1 MEVTNSNYAAV
12 IVSDCLGIQPG
23 EEVVI
28 VTDNSKLEITEDLAY
43 CIKEANAKISVFY
56 IPENIRPVERITDI
70 HAVSLISAD
79 VVIYVLETESNEIN
93 LSKETAFRHYLF
105 TLPVQYKGRVC
116 MMPGFSDQMKDAVAV
131 DYSRIKEKCQHLKDI
146 LTNKIIRIETD
157 LGTDIEFS
165 LQGRKIEIDDGDITK
180 PGIFGNIPAGE
191 IFTAP
196 VEDTINGKIVI
207 DGSIGGL
214 GALKHPFYIEL
225 ESGKIKDMQPIGEKD
240 ELVDKFREVCELDTP
255 ATKMVGEFGIGLNP
269 GAKIIGNMLMDE
281 KVEGTVHFAFGDSY
295 GLGKSSSKFH
305 TDLLIK
311 NPSIFADGRCI
322 MEKGKFILDHL
333 T

>member
-1 MEVTNSNYAAV
+1 MKGENRNYAAV
-12 IVSDCLGIQPG
+12 MISDCLGIQPG

-28 VTDNSKLEITEDLAY
+28 VTDKSKLEIAEDLAY
-43 CIKEANAKISVFY
+43 FIKESDGKVSVFY
-56 IPENIRPVERITDI
+56 IPEIIRPVERITDI

-79 VVIYVLETESNEIN
+79 VVIYVLETESDEIN
-93 LSKETAFRHYLF
+93 LSKEKAFRHYLF
-105 TLPVQYKGRVC
+105 TLPIQYKGRVC
-116 MMPGFSDQMKDAVAV
+116 MMPGFSDQMKDAVSV
-131 DYSRIKEKCQHLKDI
+131 DYSRIKEKGQHLKEI
-146 LTNKIIRIETD
+146 LANKTIRLETD
-157 LGTDIEFS
+157 LGTDIGFS
-165 LQGRKIEIDDGDITK
+165 LQGRKIELDAGDITK

-214 GALKHPFYIEL
+214 GALKHPFYIGL
-225 ESGKIKDMQPIGEKD
+225 ESGEIKDIQPIREKD
-240 ELVDKFREVCELDTP
+240 ELVDKFKEICEFDVP
-255 ATKMVGEFGIGLNP
+255 ATKTVGEFGIGLNP
-269 GAKIIGNMLMDE
+269 GAKIIGTMLMDE

-311 NPSIFADGRCI
+311 KPSIFVDEKCI
-322 MEKGKFILDHL
+322 MKKGKFILDP
-333 T
+333 

>member
-1 MEVTNSNYAAV
+1 MKGANSNYAAV
-12 IVSDCLGIQPG
+12 IVSDCLGIQLG

-28 VTDNSKLEITEDLAY
+28 VTDKSKLKITEDLAY
-43 CIKEANAKISVFY
+43 FIKESGGKVSVFY
-56 IPENIRPVERITDI
+56 VPENIRPVERITDV

-79 VVIYVLETESNEIN
+79 AVIYVLETESNEIN
-93 LSKETAFRHYLF
+93 LSKEIAFRHYLF
-105 TLPVQYKGRVC
+105 TLPIQYKGRVC
-116 MMPGFSDQMKDAVAV
+116 MMPGFSEQMKDAVAV
-131 DYSRIKEKCQHLKDI
+131 DYSRIKEKCQRLKDI
-146 LTNKIIRIETD
+146 LANKTIRIETD
-157 LGTDIEFS
+157 LGTDIGFS
-165 LQGRKIEIDDGDITK
+165 LQGRKIEVDTGDITK

-214 GALKHPFYIEL
+214 GKLKHPFYIEL
-225 ESGKIKDMQPIGEKD
+225 ESGKIKDIQPIREKD
-240 ELVDKFREVCELDTP
+240 KLVDKFKEICELDVP
-255 ATKMVGEFGIGLNP
+255 ATKTVGEFGIGLNP
-269 GAKIIGNMLMDE
+269 GAKIIGTILMDE

-311 NPSIFADGRCI
+311 NPSIFVDDKCI
-322 MEKGKFILDHL
+322 MKKGNFLLGH
-333 T
+333 

>member
-1 MEVTNSNYAAV
+1 MKGANANYAAV

-28 VTDNSKLEITEDLAY
+28 VTDKGKLAITEDLAHF
-43 CIKEANAKISVFY
+43 IKESGGKVSVFY
-56 IPENIRPVERITDI
+56 IPKNIRPVERITDI

-105 TLPVQYKGRVC
+105 TLPIQYKGRVC
-116 MMPGFSDQMKDAVAV
+116 MMPGFSEQMKDAVTV
-131 DYSRIKEKCQHLKDI
+131 DYSRIKEKCQRLKDI
-146 LTNKIIRIETD
+146 LANKTIRIETD
-157 LGTDIEFS
+157 LGTDIGFS
-165 LQGRKIEIDDGDITK
+165 LQGRKIEVDTGDITK

-214 GALKHPFYIEL
+214 GKLKHPFYIEL
-225 ESGKIKDMQPIGEKD
+225 ESGKIKDIQPIREKD
-240 ELVDKFREVCELDTP
+240 ELVDKFKDICELDVP
-255 ATKMVGEFGIGLNP
+255 ATKTVGEFGIGLNP
-269 GAKIIGNMLMDE
+269 GAKIIGTILMDE

-311 NPSIFADGRCI
+311 NPSIFVDDKCI
-322 MEKGKFILDHL
+322 MEKGKFILGH
-333 T
+333 